1 VGSFVSRAD
10 AMKAADVSI
19 HALKKWIL
27 RGWINADGVREKVRT
42 SGLTVEINDVLRAE
56 LDTRRKT
63 QRSHRRLAA

>member
-1 VGSFVSRAD
+1 MGSFVSRQD
-10 AMKAADVSI
+10 AVKAAGVTLDVIKSWV
-19 HALKKWIL
+19 H

-42 SGLTVEINDVLRAE
+42 RGLEVDINDVLRAE